1 VLGGR
6 ADDVLPDED
15 REVFAEELFDLG
27 VFRTLERR
35 AVRLTAHRIMTQPP
49 PIVYICAI
57 FQEESYNTELPNA
70 KASRRPCKCRLMK
83 YRAITPHAVGVGTVV
98 Q

>member
-1 VLGGR
+1 MLQAISRRVLG
-6 ADDVLPDED
+6 APANDVLPDSYG
-15 REVFAEELFDLG
+15 EVLAEELFDLG

-35 AVRLTAHRIMTQPP
+35 AMPVKAHKDISQPP

-70 KASRRPCKCRLMK
+70 KAPRYDTVNRPGL
-83 YRAITPHAVGVGTVV
+83 
-98 Q
+98 